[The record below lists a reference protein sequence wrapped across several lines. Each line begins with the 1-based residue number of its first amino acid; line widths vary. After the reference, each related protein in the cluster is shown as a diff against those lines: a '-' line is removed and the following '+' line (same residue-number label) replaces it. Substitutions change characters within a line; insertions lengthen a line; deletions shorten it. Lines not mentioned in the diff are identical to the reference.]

1 MNAIATE
8 VSVSVIAGF
17 AADGR
22 VYRAFGHLLAVGAA
36 DLLLVPLGRTTGSLL
51 NVTDHCP
58 LPWAEVWSVLDAAPP
73 GIASVLNDPPPAVPV
88 PPEAM
93 CADHPRLALI
103 TPYGWT
109 LDHMAHRLERL
120 THVSGI
126 RFARVKA

>member
-36 DLLLVPLGRTTGSLL
+36 DLLLVPLGRTTGDLRT
-51 NVTDHCP
+51 VTDSCP
-58 LPWAEVWSVLDAAPP
+58 VPWTEVWSVLDTEPTDVANVLHTP
-73 GIASVLNDPPPAVPV
+73 GTAVPV

-93 CADHPRLALI
+93 CTDHPRLALI
-103 TPYGWT
+103 TPYGWM

-120 THVSGI
+120 THASGI

>member
-22 VYRAFGHLLAVGAA
+22 VYRAFDHLLAVGAA
-36 DLLLVPLGRTTGSLL
+36 DLLLVPLGRTTGDLRH
-51 NVTDHCP
+51 VTDGCP
-58 LPWAEVWSVLDAAPP
+58 LPWPEVWTVIDADPKDIAATLNAP
-73 GIASVLNDPPPAVPV
+73 GTAVPV

-109 LDHMAHRLERL
+109 LDLLAHRMERL

-126 RFARVKA
+126 RFARVA